1 MKKYLIPILI
11 LTAVLLGSWSASAQP
26 RGSSDKVQ
34 TDVIYSLEAV
44 EPGLEFLV
52 AIAVNIEDG
61 WHINGHQT
69 TKDYLVGTDF
79 QLDYNDDFI
88 VSAVDYPPADEYE
101 FDFARGD
108 KLLVYSGTEHI
119 YVTMRASSD
128 AQPGDYHLTGKLMV
142 QACNNNVC
150 LAPSRA
156 DVEIE
161 LEVVESGTT
170 LEQINSHIFSAN
182 QEKSVPGT
190 GTDKGLGP
198 PNEIAVLFDSG
209 GVVWALIVIF
219 FIGLALNLTPCVY
232 PMLSVTVSVFGA
244 QQQTRTLLV
253 FSRAIAYVLG
263 IATMYSLLG
272 VMAAFTGRLFGFW
285 LQNPLVLVFI
295 GILFL
300 LLALSMFGVYELQ
313 IPQWVSRR
321 LGSGSYSGYIGIYF
335 SGLVVG
341 IFAAPC
347 IGPPIIALITFVGTR
362 GDPVFGFWVFFIL
375 SLGLG
380 FPYLI
385 LGTFTGLVQKL
396 PKSGAWM
403 MWIKKVLGF
412 VMIGLGLFYLGLAF
426 FPDYVMYSIVLIMIA
441 GGVYLGFIEGSGRH
455 VPAFKYIKFV
465 LGSAAIIAGILIF
478 INLQRESI
486 EWQPHSSRRLEIA
499 RENNQPALMYFAA
512 DWCIPCLEMEQNT
525 FVDPRV
531 IEVTEPMLRVKVDL
545 TNFNSPESELLRQ
558 KHEITAVPTFIVLDE
573 QGREVRDARMV
584 GFFSASDFLKRME
597 KNAPVLS
604 DER

>member
-1 MKKYLIPILI
+1 MKKYLLFV
-11 LTAVLLGSWSASAQP
+11 LMLAVFLLAGFSASAQP
-26 RGSSDKVQ
+26 RGSSDKVE
-34 TDVIYSLEAV
+34 TEVIYSLDAV

-52 AIAVNIEDG
+52 AIAVHIEDG

-88 VSAVDYPPADEYE
+88 VSVVDYPQADEFE
-101 FDFARGD
+101 FDFAKGD
-108 KLLVYSGTEHI
+108 KLLVYSGTQYI
-119 YVTMRASSD
+119 YVTMRASPET
-128 AQPGDYHLTGKLMV
+128 QPGDYHLTGNLMV
-142 QACNNNVC
+142 QACNNNIC
-150 LAPSRA
+150 LAPSGT
-156 DVEIE
+156 DIEIE
-161 LEVVESGTT
+161 LEVVESGTR
-170 LEQINSHIFSAN
+170 LERINSHIFSAY
-182 QEKSVPGT
+182 QEKPLAG
-190 GTDKGLGP
+190 KGHEGGP
-198 PNEIAVLFDSG
+198 PNEIAALFDSG
-209 GVVWALIVIF
+209 GAVWAFVVIF

-244 QQQTRTLLV
+244 QARTRTALV
-253 FSRAIAYVLG
+253 LSKAVVYVLG
-263 IATMYSLLG
+263 IATMYSILG
-272 VMAAFTGRLFGFW
+272 VAAAFSGRLFGFW

-295 GILFL
+295 GILFF
-300 LLALSMFGVYELQ
+300 LLALSMFGVYELK
-313 IPQWVSRR
+313 IPHWVSRR
-321 LGSGSYSGYIGIYF
+321 LGSGSYSGYIGIFF

-403 MWIKKVLGF
+403 IWIKKVLGF
-412 VMIGLGLFYLGLAF
+412 VMIGLGLFYMGLAF
-426 FPDYVMYSIVLIMIA
+426 YPDFTMHGIVLTMIA
-441 GGVYLGFIEGSGRH
+441 GGIYLGFIEGSGRH
-455 VPAFKYIKFV
+455 IPVFKYIKYV
-465 LGSAAIIAGILIF
+465 LGAAAIIAGIMIF

-486 EWQPHSSRRLEIA
+486 EWQPYSARRLEDA

-512 DWCIPCLEMEQNT
+512 DWCIPCLEMDQNT

-531 IEVTEPMLRVKVDL
+531 IEITEPMARVKVDL
-545 TNFNSPESELLRQ
+545 TNFNSPESERLRQ
-558 KHEITAVPTFIVLDE
+558 KHEITAVPTIIFLDK
-573 QGREVRDARMV
+573 QGREARDARMV
-584 GFFSASDFLKRME
+584 GFFGANDFVKRVE
-597 KNAPVLS
+597 KNAPALL